1 MSGAGSR
8 LQALGAGDVELYIR
22 PLAER
27 RREWREGVA
36 GERQAAQRAQP
47 GCGAR
52 ARAGRGHVSDKRIG
66 SVSRERKRARAQR
79 RQGAALDRPPL
90 CKGVLLAWSATLS
103 PDVVDPTIPAPGEVR
118 APAPKVLT
126 RPAGS
131 LTGLAPGHERRAGG
145 ASNGRGAGGS
155 PCLNPKQAGSARR
168 RRAAER
174 SRAAGL
180 RGGGGVGVG
189 G

>member
-1 MSGAGSR
+1 MHRIERRWLASPGRPS
-8 LQALGAGDVELYIR
+8 ALGAGDVELYIR

-66 SVSRERKRARAQR
+66 SVSSLRGVSRERKRARAQR

-103 PDVVDPTIPAPGEVR
+103 PDVVDPTVPAPEGSGPR
-118 APAPKVLT
+118 PRRSSRGPPAPSRGWHRDT
-126 RPAGS
+126 SA
-131 LTGLAPGHERRAGG
+131 A
-145 ASNGRGAGGS
+145 RGARPMAGE
-155 PCLNPKQAGSARR
+155 QAAPP
-168 RRAAER
+168 A
-174 SRAAGL
+174 
-180 RGGGGVGVG
+180 
-189 G
+189 